1 MEIGISVIIPHYNS
15 LNTIGMLLESIP
27 MGDNVEIIVVDDKS
41 DLSYDEWNQFE
52 QMVYARNG
60 ILIKNQTELKGAG
73 VCRNIGL
80 DIAKGKWLVFADADD
95 YFLPNAFNAFFREID
110 TDEDVIHFRATSV
123 YMETQQTSTRHLFR
137 EKILNEYV
145 NNHSKANELKL
156 RYDIGSPWA
165 KMVRSSTVKDNGILF
180 STTKVGN
187 DVMFSAISSF
197 YAKKIAV
204 RNDVVYCITT
214 SANTLTTTV
223 NDDNWLVRTN
233 IFCEHYLFLKE
244 HLEKNDFE
252 KYAPFGIGFLIRTI
266 RQGYGF
272 KTFVKVYKLLRKSG
286 IRIIYFQ
293 AVINRIKRKKDK

>member
-27 MGDNVEIIVVDDKS
+27 VSDKVEIIVVDDKS
-41 DLSYDEWNQFE
+41 DLSYDEWNRFE
-52 QMVYARNG
+52 QMVYVRNG

-110 TDEDVIHFRATSV
+110 ADEDVIHFRATSV

-145 NNHSKANELKL
+145 DNPSKSNELKL
-156 RYDIGSPWA
+156 RYDIGGPCA

-244 HLEKNDFE
+244 HLEKKDFE